1 MRLNLSQILP
11 ARYWS
16 GNRIQRGFTL
26 IELMITVMI
35 IGILAAV
42 AYPSYTEQVK
52 KGRRASVQAIMQ
64 TIATRQEQYLL
75 EARIYADTPAKLG
88 LPPPLETD
96 AWYTITIATVA
107 APPSFTITATAI
119 GGQASDGNLTLNHQG
134 IKTPANKWK

>member
-11 ARYWS
+11 ARYCS

-26 IELMITVMI
+26 IELMIVVAI
-35 IGILAAV
+35 IGVLAAI

-75 EARIYADTPAKLG
+75 EARQYATTPAMLKVVTT
-88 LPPPLETD
+88 ETD
-96 AWYTITIATVA
+96 AWYTVTIAAVA
-107 APPSFTITATAI
+107 APPTYTITATAI
-119 GGQASDGNLTLNHQG
+119 GPQVSDGNLTLNHIG
-134 IKTPANKWK
+134 EKTPANKWK

>member
-11 ARYWS
+11 ARYCS

-26 IELMITVMI
+26 IELMMVVAI
-35 IGILAAV
+35 IGVLAAI

-75 EARIYADTPAKLG
+75 EARQYAATPAILKVITT
-88 LPPPLETD
+88 ETD
-96 AWYTITIATVA
+96 AWYTVTIAAVA
-107 APPSFTITATAI
+107 APPTYTITATAI
-119 GGQASDGNLTLNHQG
+119 GPQASDGNLTLNHIG
-134 IKTPANKWK
+134 EKTPASKWK

>member
-11 ARYWS
+11 ARYCS

-26 IELMITVMI
+26 IELMMVVAI
-35 IGILAAV
+35 IGVLAAI

-75 EARIYADTPAKLG
+75 EARQYATTPAMLKVVTT
-88 LPPPLETD
+88 ETD
-96 AWYTITIATVA
+96 AWYTVTIAAVA
-107 APPSFTITATAI
+107 APPTYTITATAI
-119 GGQASDGNLTLNHQG
+119 GAQASDGALTLNHIG
-134 IKTPANKWK
+134 EKTPTSKWK

>member
-11 ARYWS
+11 ARYCS

-26 IELMITVMI
+26 IELMLVVAI
-35 IGILAAV
+35 IGVLAAI

-75 EARIYADTPAKLG
+75 EARQYAATPAILKVITT
-88 LPPPLETD
+88 ETD
-96 AWYTITIATVA
+96 AWYTVTIAAVA
-107 APPSFTITATAI
+107 APPTYTITATAI
-119 GGQASDGNLTLNHQG
+119 GPQASDGNLTLNHIG
-134 IKTPANKWK
+134 EKTPASKWK

>member
-11 ARYWS
+11 ARYCS

-26 IELMITVMI
+26 IELMIVVAI
-35 IGILAAV
+35 IGVLAAI

-75 EARIYADTPAKLG
+75 EARQYATTPAMLKVVTT
-88 LPPPLETD
+88 ETD
-96 AWYTITIATVA
+96 AWYTVTIAAVA
-107 APPSFTITATAI
+107 APPSYTITATAI
-119 GGQASDGNLTLNHQG
+119 GPQASDGNLTLDNLG
-134 IKTPANKWK
+134 VKTPTAKWK

>member
-11 ARYWS
+11 ARYCS

-26 IELMITVMI
+26 IELMIVVAI
-35 IGILAAV
+35 IGVLAAI

-75 EARIYADTPAKLG
+75 EARQYATTPAMMNVVTT
-88 LPPPLETD
+88 ETD
-96 AWYTITIATVA
+96 AWYTVTIAAVA
-107 APPSFTITATAI
+107 APPTYTITATAI
-119 GGQASDGNLTLNHQG
+119 GAQASDGNLTLNYRG
-134 IKTPANKWK
+134 DKAPANKWK

>member
-11 ARYWS
+11 ARYCS

-26 IELMITVMI
+26 IELMMVVAI
-35 IGILAAV
+35 IGVLAAI

-75 EARIYADTPAKLG
+75 EARQYATTPPMLKVVTT
-88 LPPPLETD
+88 ETD
-96 AWYTITIATVA
+96 AWYTVTIAAVA
-107 APPSFTITATAI
+107 APPTYTITATAI
-119 GGQASDGNLTLNHQG
+119 GAQASDGDLTLDHIG
-134 IKTPANKWK
+134 AKTPTSKWK

>member
-11 ARYWS
+11 ARYCS

-26 IELMITVMI
+26 IELMIVVAI
-35 IGILAAV
+35 IGVLAAI

-75 EARIYADTPAKLG
+75 EARQYATTPPMLKVVTT
-88 LPPPLETD
+88 ETD
-96 AWYTITIATVA
+96 AWYTVTIAAVA
-107 APPSFTITATAI
+107 APPTYTITATAI
-119 GGQASDGNLTLNHQG
+119 GAQVSDGNLTLNYQG
-134 IKTPANKWK
+134 VKAPASKWK